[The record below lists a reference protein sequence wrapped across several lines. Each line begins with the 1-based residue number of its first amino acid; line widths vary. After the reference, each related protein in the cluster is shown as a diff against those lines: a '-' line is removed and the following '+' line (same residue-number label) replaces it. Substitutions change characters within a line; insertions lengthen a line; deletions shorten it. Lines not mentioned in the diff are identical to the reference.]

1 MLGVRM
7 PGLLS
12 PEGITI
18 ESPHDTAVVVTWLPV
33 ATRSVAPGAVALR
46 ESCLKSANR
55 VQRSVTVLYSNT
67 SRLKPM

>member
-1 MLGVRM
+1 M

-12 PEGITI
+12 PVGMMI
-18 ESPHDTAVVVTWLPV
+18 ELPHCTAVVVTWLPV

-46 ESCLKSANR
+46 EPCVKSANR